1 MSWKPKSLG
10 DLLIPSGNTR
20 ARGQELP
27 ILSITM
33 HEGLVDQTQKFRK
46 RVASRDI
53 SSYRVVYA
61 NELVVGFPIDEGVLG
76 FQTKYPAAVVSPA
89 YSVWKLRS
97 PQETHIPFIEGYLRS
112 TEARKIYSA
121 KMRGA
126 VARRRSITKEDFLEI
141 EIPFPPLDEQRKIS
155 AMLDKA
161 EVLRH
166 LRQESIL
173 LSDKLLVSLFHE
185 MFGDPAEQPHSKLV
199 DLLNKPLRNGLSPAS
214 AGTYTGTVFTLSA
227 ITQGF
232 FNTNSRKVAKFA
244 SPPRLASRVDKADFL
259 ICRGSGSIK
268 LCGQGQFPSDDGL
281 GIIFPDTIIAASI
294 DFTRVSKS
302 YFAALWNHPY
312 VRKQLEDAARTAN
325 GIFKVNQT
333 ILENIQIPVPEYILQ
348 LQFDSKAKLITSR
361 KPDLVSS
368 AEYSDALFS
377 SLQQR
382 AFRGELDLS
391 RLPVNAQADSPT
403 SSDREDTAER
413 GVLPKGGAF
422 LIAPSGLES
431 ELERLATLIRQDG
444 PMPWSADY
452 FKYRVLG
459 TMPAR
464 FSFDDLMERVN
475 GVFSEEPPYEEIKDI
490 ILELLGQGGEP
501 ALLQQ
506 RFDLTIDQSTDE
518 VAGSKQIVFEPT
530 S

>member
-1 MSWKPKSLG
+1 
-10 DLLIPSGNTR
+10 
-20 ARGQELP
+20 
-27 ILSITM
+27 
-33 HEGLVDQTQKFRK
+33 
-46 RVASRDI
+46 
-53 SSYRVVYA
+53 
-61 NELVVGFPIDEGVLG
+61 
-76 FQTKYPAAVVSPA
+76 
-89 YSVWKLRS
+89 
-97 PQETHIPFIEGYLRS
+97 
-112 TEARKIYSA
+112 
-121 KMRGA
+121 
-126 VARRRSITKEDFLEI
+126 
-141 EIPFPPLDEQRKIS
+141 
-155 AMLDKA
+155 
-161 EVLRH
+161 
-166 LRQESIL
+166 
-173 LSDKLLVSLFHE
+173 
-185 MFGDPAEQPHSKLV
+185 
-199 DLLNKPLRNGLSPAS
+199 
-214 AGTYTGTVFTLSA
+214 
-227 ITQGF
+227 
-232 FNTNSRKVAKFA
+232 
-244 SPPRLASRVDKADFL
+244 
-259 ICRGSGSIK
+259 
-268 LCGQGQFPSDDGL
+268 
-281 GIIFPDTIIAASI
+281 
-294 DFTRVSKS
+294 
-302 YFAALWNHPY
+302 
-312 VRKQLEDAARTAN
+312 
-325 GIFKVNQT
+325 VNQT